1 MYVRQKKKQ
10 RDETSS
16 KLKPLCLKGHHG
28 ESKQTMQGTGE
39 QICKSYLIRGLYK
52 VKVYKELLKLNDK
65 KINNP
70 ILKMGKRPEQIFP
83 QEMANKHLKRW
94 LTSSVIREM

>member
-1 MYVRQKKKQ
+1 MQQKKKQ

-16 KLKPLCLKGHHG
+16 KLKTLCLEGHHG

-52 VKVYKELLKLNDK
+52 VKVYKELSKLNDK

-83 QEMANKHLKRW
+83 QEMPNKHLKRW